1 MECTFQNGIST
12 LRDFRKMECTFQNRI
27 PTLQGFGKMECTF
40 PEWDTHTPMFWKDG
54 IPKLRGFGKMECTF
68 LNRIPTLRGFGKME
82 YTFLE
87 QNTHTPRFQ
96 KNAVHP
102 SPFGSVH
109 QTILG
114 SPLSSFG
121 SSQEQPVCC
130 SCLAPQSLL
139 NRSPPFSLD
148 TYHIILYSQT
158 HSGLSEAQLMS
169 TQTLIIMHQ
178 GLLTNY
184 KNGLKVI
191 NLAED
196 NMEQWRTPLQYSIS
210 PSWTK
215 S

>member
-1 MECTFQNGIST
+1 MEYPHSEISERWSALSRTEYPHSKVLERWSAPFLNG
-12 LRDFRKMECTFQNRI
+12 I
-27 PTLQGFGKMECTF
+27 PTLRC
-40 PEWDTHTPMFWKDG
+40 
-54 IPKLRGFGKMECTF
+54 FGKMECTF

-148 TYHIILYSQT
+148 TYHMILYSQT
-158 HSGLSEAQLMS
+158 HSGLSEAQFMS
-169 TQTLIIMHQ
+169 T
-178 GLLTNY
+178 
-184 KNGLKVI
+184 
-191 NLAED
+191 
-196 NMEQWRTPLQYSIS
+196 
-210 PSWTK
+210 
-215 S
+215 